1 MVSLGF
7 VPLSLNNGFRSE
19 LKQLE
24 TQKSK
29 KKIKALTGITAQ
41 DKNQLLHRY
50 FIVSQF
56 LLLRK
61 TLGKN
66 PETPGTTS
74 IFPIFVDTTFKCDL
88 HSSMYQHTKV
98 CTYMKKIFA
107 IASLLTILFFSL
119 SGLTSD
125 KPLEKSITN
134 SRNEQ
139 FQILALPA
147 LLLFQMFCNF
157 YSIVYV
163 HMELSVLPKYGKIM
177 SQK

>member
-1 MVSLGF
+1 MRHKKV
-7 VPLSLNNGFRSE
+7 
-19 LKQLE
+19 KQ
-24 TQKSK
+24 
-29 KKIKALTGITAQ
+29 IKALTGITAQ
-41 DKNQLLHRY
+41 DKNQLLHRC
-50 FIVSQF
+50 FKLSQF

-66 PETPGTTS
+66 PETSETTS
-74 IFPIFVDTTFKCDL
+74 IFPIFVDTTSKCDL
-88 HSSMYQHTKV
+88 HSSTYQHTKSH
-98 CTYMKKIFA
+98 TYMKKSFCHCL
-107 IASLLTILFFSL
+107 STKNLLTVLFFSL

-147 LLLFQMFCNF
+147 VLLFQMFCNF
-157 YSIVYV
+157 YSIVHV
-163 HMELSVLPKYGKIM
+163 HMELSVLPEYGKIM

>member
-1 MVSLGF
+1 MVSFGF

-29 KKIKALTGITAQ
+29 KIKALTGITAQ
-41 DKNQLLHRY
+41 DKNQLLHQY
-50 FIVSQF
+50 FILSQL

-66 PETPGTTS
+66 PKTPGTTS
-74 IFPIFVDTTFKCDL
+74 IFPIFVDTTSKCDL
-88 HSSMYQHTKV
+88 HSSMYQHTKF
-98 CTYMKKIFA
+98 CSCLSTKN
-107 IASLLTILFFSL
+107 LLTILFFSL

-139 FQILALPA
+139 FQILAS
-147 LLLFQMFCNF
+147 LLCHCFRCFVIFTVLYMYIWSYQCCL
-157 YSIVYV
+157 S
-163 HMELSVLPKYGKIM
+163 MEK
-177 SQK
+177 